1 MEKRAGGIAEWAGGG
16 WRVVAGFSVLPGL
29 AEGLVMGAKDGHFSA
44 LMFVLGDDAADG
56 GMQTHGVLV
65 PRQSGSQSQGLFHI
79 QRNPRP

>member
-1 MEKRAGGIAEWAGGG
+1 
-16 WRVVAGFSVLPGL
+16 
-29 AEGLVMGAKDGHFSA
+29 MGAKDGHFSA